1 MASKRPI
8 IARNSKPKAAP
19 RRTAVSA
26 AEARAGAILEIDLGA
41 IARNWRLLQS
51 KVGRN
56 VWCAGVVK
64 ANAYGLGVVPVAK
77 TLAAAGCKSFFVAS
91 LDEALALR
99 DVLKTPEIVVLNG
112 LDPGN
117 AHDFLK
123 ARLTPVLNDLGQV
136 ETWRGLSLADPRARQ
151 PAILHLDTGM
161 NRLGLSRPETAV
173 LTTEPDRL
181 AGVTLRAIMTHLAC
195 AEEPK
200 HEKNADQRRRFVAA
214 RRQLPSAPAS
224 IANSSG
230 IFLGPDFHFDLVRPG
245 AALYGLN
252 PVPGTSNPM
261 AQAVN
266 LKGKILQ
273 VRDVDRGESVGYGA
287 RHRMNRGGRIAT
299 VAVGYA
305 DGWLRASS
313 ERGAGRIG
321 GHEAPIVGRISMDL
335 MTLDVTAIDPG
346 LTQPGAMVD
355 LIDSKN
361 TVDRVA
367 EQASTIGY
375 EILTALGR
383 RYHRVYR
390 GA

>member
-8 IARNSKPKAAP
+8 TARNSKSKAAP
-19 RRTAVSA
+19 RRSAVSA

-41 IARNWRLLQS
+41 IAGNWRLLQS

-56 VWCAGVVK
+56 VRCAGVVK

-99 DVLKTPEIVVLNG
+99 DILKTPEIVVLNG
-112 LDPGN
+112 VDPGN
-117 AHDFLK
+117 ARDFLK

-161 NRLGLSRPETAV
+161 NRLGLSRPEIAV

-195 AEEPK
+195 AEEPE

-261 AQAVN
+261 AQVVS

-346 LTQPGAMVD
+346 LTQPGAMMD

-367 EQASTIGY
+367 ERASTIGY